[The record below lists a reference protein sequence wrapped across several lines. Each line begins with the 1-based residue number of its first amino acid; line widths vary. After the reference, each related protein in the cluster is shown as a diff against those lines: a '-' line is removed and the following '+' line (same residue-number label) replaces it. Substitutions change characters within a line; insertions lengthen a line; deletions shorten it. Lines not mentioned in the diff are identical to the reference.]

1 MKQCRAVQWTTD
13 GAAAVCGQEA
23 RDGYIRAKQQE
34 REDMAVFTTK
44 SHMLATFNKAAGK
57 G

>member
-13 GAAAVCGQEA
+13 AAAAVCGQEA